1 MLALI
6 NHSIGLWQL
15 PHFSLHMIHRSC
27 CVIFTLQRSQTYFC
41 SQTFH
46 VYFVYN
52 TSLGIRYKLP
62 KCSISIYLCISYDQK
77 PILIKD
83 IKIDNIT
90 ILRTDWNH
98 LDKASFHNILN
109 EIYII
114 YDIGIENWC
123 SICLQIWDF
132 FFSSIFI
139 SRRSFNDPTTSITR
153 CNKCNTGRYSN
164 ATSLFLVSMV

>member
-1 MLALI
+1 MVISINFYPIILQYKQQITIKLSHFQNENLKNISGCSRIVVFYLLALI

-90 ILRTDWNH
+90 IYH
-98 LDKASFHNILN
+98 
-109 EIYII
+109 
-114 YDIGIENWC
+114 
-123 SICLQIWDF
+123 
-132 FFSSIFI
+132 
-139 SRRSFNDPTTSITR
+139 
-153 CNKCNTGRYSN
+153 
-164 ATSLFLVSMV
+164 